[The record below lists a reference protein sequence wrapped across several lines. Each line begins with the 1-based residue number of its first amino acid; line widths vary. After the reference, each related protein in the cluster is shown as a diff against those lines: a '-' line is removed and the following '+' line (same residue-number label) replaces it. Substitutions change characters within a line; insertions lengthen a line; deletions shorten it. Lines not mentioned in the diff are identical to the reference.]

1 MYEKFCIVGP
11 IKEHYPSDEYVTVQ
25 CGQCCG
31 STSSQKISNL
41 RERFK
46 KKGVA
51 WYCVPC
57 QKKNAAAFAKIREA
71 RLTPEE
77 RSAKSRKGIET
88 FKQKTGLNNPMD
100 LPGVREAQLA
110 ATTTKEFRER
120 CTERNLELYENPEY
134 RANTGRKSAEY
145 WAANPEAR
153 HARMKMMQ
161 DLAKAP
167 EFRAIV
173 GNKIS
178 RIHREHPERMTGVS
192 KILEWSKNPTL
203 CKERYRRLLSSNRKN
218 DFTSKGE
225 LSLLS
230 FVQSYYPEAAKG
242 YVDGKELD
250 IFIPSIKLAIE
261 YNGAYWHQEKYSPK
275 NKHLEKT
282 LAAEAEGIRVIQV
295 FDFEW
300 KHRNHQVQDLLK
312 SAMGVNTKIYAR
324 KCVIKEVETNEAE
337 GFLRV
342 NHIQGAVRP
351 RSMPVRIGLF
361 FEDKLVALATF
372 GKHHRGTGQWVLN
385 RFCCEHGVT
394 VVGGLSRICKSAL
407 KKIGEDIIS
416 WADRRLSQG
425 RGYVAAGWIED
436 EVLGPDYFYFDGKEP
451 IAKQARMKS
460 KVGTPD
466 GITESQH
473 AELDG
478 LMKVYDCGK
487 IRFVYPFKA

>member
-153 HARMKMMQ
+153 HVRMKMMQ
-161 DLAKAP
+161 DLAKVP
-167 EFRAIV
+167 E
-173 GNKIS
+173 
-178 RIHREHPERMTGVS
+178 
-192 KILEWSKNPTL
+192 
-203 CKERYRRLLSSNRKN
+203 
-218 DFTSKGE
+218 FTSKGE

-487 IRFVYPFKA
+487 IRFVYPFKT